1 MTTTTPQAI
10 NLVPA
15 VVQVRVAV
23 GASVGLR
30 IRATHADGTPFDL
43 SPYTVEAPIKSDGVA
58 PPVAAWAVYVEANT
72 AVVLSLSP
80 ADTALLSPTGKSTAW
95 HWDVWLQHVT
105 APERLLFAHGSLG
118 LVSP

>member
-1 MTTTTPQAI
+1 MTTDHTTI
-10 NLVPA
+10 NLIPA
-15 VVQVRVAV
+15 VVQLRSAI

-43 SPYTVEAPIKSDGVA
+43 SAYTVTAPIKPDAATPAVA
-58 PPVAAWAVYVEANT
+58 GWAVYVEAGT
-72 AVVLSLSP
+72 AVVLSLSA
-80 ADTALLSPTGKSTAW
+80 ADTTALGPGGRSTAW